1 MSSTQKF
8 KDILNSPVT
17 INIFKILSSKK
28 NSMTFSQFLEK
39 LSENIDKE
47 IIKKLQKD
55 NLEPLEGSITIGI
68 DKESLGIKA
77 SWEFYFK
84 NPQDD
89 SITKINSDKTF
100 EKSILKSDDYQN
112 IKEESKTYTIN
123 PPKLD
128 KEQLP

>member
-55 NLEPLEGSITIGI
+55 NLEPLEGRITIGI

-89 SITKINSDKTF
+89 SITKINSNKTF

>member
-1 MSSTQKF
+1 MSSAQKF
-8 KDILNSPVT
+8 KEILNSPVT
-17 INIFKILSSKK
+17 INVFKILSSKK
-28 NSMTFSQFLEK
+28 NSMTVSQFLEK

-55 NLEPLEGSITIGI
+55 NLEPLEGSLTIGI
-68 DKESLGIKA
+68 DKKGSDIKVF
-77 SWEFYFK
+77 WEFYFK
-84 NPQDD
+84 NSQDD

-100 EKSILKSDDYQN
+100 EKSILKNDDYQN

-128 KEQLP
+128 KE

>member
-8 KDILNSPVT
+8 KEILNSPVT
-17 INIFKILSSKK
+17 INVFKILSSKK
-28 NSMTFSQFLEK
+28 NSMTVSQFLEK

-55 NLEPLEGSITIGI
+55 NLEPLEGSLNIGI
-68 DKESLGIKA
+68 DKKGSDIKV

-128 KEQLP
+128 KE

>member
-89 SITKINSDKTF
+89 SITKINSNKTF